1 MDNPNTYKTINIV
14 GSSQNSVSDA
24 VENAVDEADNSVD
37 NLEWFEVDE
46 IRGAI
51 KEDGLVYQ
59 VAVDI
64 GFRVE

>member
-14 GSSQNSVSDA
+14 GSSTNSVSDA